1 MGSKDELYISAVGVL
16 IADNEIG
23 VCGISDVS
31 DRFTLVDCTR
41 RGLLLASMGR
51 FRREDGSILQRKET
65 G

>member
-1 MGSKDELYISAVGVL
+1 MESKDELYVSVGVL

-23 VCGISDVS
+23 VCGTSDVS

-41 RGLLLASMGR
+41 RGRLLARMGR